1 MCVCVLLSIA
11 ITYVLLE
18 NTCIYENTNRVVE
31 EVRHV
36 PILCGVYSELRVVLV
51 VVKVEEVVDAIVVPL
66 LPLLR
71 LLHRDHLPHVLRHES
86 VGPNGTHGLH
96 PPTPPVPRAEYAQ
109 GHSPTPLDHPVLAI
123 GGTGALG
130 VALED
135 GASRLQL
142 DPPAL
147 GVGEVSPGHVRAAVL

>member
-1 MCVCVLLSIA
+1 MCVCVYYYLLPSH
-11 ITYVLLE
+11 TYCLKIHV
-18 NTCIYENTNRVVE
+18 YENANRVVE

-71 LLHRDHLPHVLRHES
+71 LLHRDHLPHVLRHEG
-86 VGPNGTHGLH
+86 VGPDGTHGLH
-96 PPTPPVPRAEYAQ
+96 PPTPPVPCAEYAQ